1 MNLTY
6 SMPNKCCFEIGWRPP
21 FTLIGTYITGYNI
34 NVTKGGELMNTTN
47 VDNTTTEW
55 LYCPNKFGE
64 HSVSISAVNNV
75 GEGDIMMLKIPFDKC
90 K

>member
-1 MNLTY
+1 
-6 SMPNKCCFEIGWRPP
+6 MPNKCCFEIRWRPP

-34 NVTKGGELMNTTN
+34 NVTKGDELMNTTN

-55 LYCPNKFGE
+55 LYCPYKFGE

-75 GEGDIMMLKIPFDKC
+75 GEGDIMTLKIPFDKC